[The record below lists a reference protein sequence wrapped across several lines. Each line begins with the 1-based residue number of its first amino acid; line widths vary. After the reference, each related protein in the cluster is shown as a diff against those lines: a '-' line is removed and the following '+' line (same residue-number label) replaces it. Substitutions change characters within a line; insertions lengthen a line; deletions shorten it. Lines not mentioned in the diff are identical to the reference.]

1 MIRATSL
8 VFIGLFLAKNLFAH
22 EAIMLQCSS
31 GLFKEFNNDEVAL
44 KEISLFTDIHWG
56 ENSWSQSYT
65 KISSHQYMW
74 LLDGNKVSLGIATTL
89 SRAEEITSG
98 STIILTT
105 IDLNTLEGTQ
115 YLSMLLG
122 KSLLDQSF
130 KPKEENIKAIK
141 CNKVQR
147 GII

>member
-1 MIRATSL
+1 MRRTKTLA
-8 VFIGLFLAKNLFAH
+8 FISLFLAKHLFAH

-31 GLFKEFNNDEVAL
+31 GLNNELNNDEVAL
-44 KEISLFTDIHWG
+44 KEISLFTSIQWG
-56 ENSWSQSYT
+56 ENTQSQSYSRL
-65 KISSHQYMW
+65 SSHQYMW
-74 LLDGNKVSLGIATTL
+74 MLESNKVSLGIATTF
-89 SRAEEITSG
+89 SRAQEITSG
-98 STIILTT
+98 STIIITK

-122 KSLLDQSF
+122 KSQLDKTF
-130 KPKEENIKAIK
+130 KPKEENIKPIK